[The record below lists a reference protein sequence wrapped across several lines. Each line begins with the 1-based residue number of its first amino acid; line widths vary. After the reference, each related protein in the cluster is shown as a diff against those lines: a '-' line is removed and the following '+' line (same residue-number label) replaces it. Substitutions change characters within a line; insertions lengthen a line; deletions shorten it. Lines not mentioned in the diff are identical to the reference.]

1 VKGVSQFFQSFI
13 VDINIDIDIDGD
25 IDIDTY
31 TDIMIIID
39 RY

>member
-13 VDINIDIDIDGD
+13 VDIDIDIDIDGD